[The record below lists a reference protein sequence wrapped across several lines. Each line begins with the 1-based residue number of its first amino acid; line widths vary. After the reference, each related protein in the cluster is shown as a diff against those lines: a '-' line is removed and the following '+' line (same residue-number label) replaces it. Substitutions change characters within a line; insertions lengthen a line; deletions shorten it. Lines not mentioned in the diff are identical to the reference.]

1 MGDSAEVLF
10 VSPNLLGDTPPF
22 EEAYSK
28 QVPRSILS
36 ISCQTGGADYLYGD
50 NDVDIIVGGAD
61 GDFIYAG
68 DGNDFVAG
76 DCVDISLFDV
86 AYTVEKFESIETEVG
101 GNDTIWLGEGDDYA
115 IGGAFGDTI
124 HGESGMDV
132 IVSID
137 YS

>member
-10 VSPNLLGDTPPF
+10 VSPYLLGETLPF
-22 EEAYSK
+22 EDAYSK

-36 ISCQTGGADYLYGD
+36 TSCQDGGADHLYGD
-50 NDVDIIVGGAD
+50 NGSDIIVGGAD

-76 DCVDISLFDV
+76 DCVGISLFDV
-86 AYTVEKFESIETEVG
+86 AYAVEKIESIVTEVG
-101 GNDTIWLGEGDDYA
+101 GNDTIWLGQGDDYA
-115 IGGAFGDTI
+115 IGGAFGDII

-132 IVSID
+132 IVSTD